1 MSLGI
6 LWMVLSMPILRPLHT
21 SLWVLLIA
29 VALGTV
35 TVGVQMY
42 KTTLSQIGVDMEE
55 AGRISGGSWSYTYR
69 RVLLPVITPAMVAV
83 GLVAFVFAARDVS
96 RIALLA
102 GSGTRP
108 LALLQLDFM
117 VNDQFEVSAVIG
129 VIIVAL
135 TFGVAL
141 VAKVIGLR
149 LGVMQTN

>member
-1 MSLGI
+1 
-6 LWMVLSMPILRPLHT
+6 
-21 SLWVLLIA
+21 
-29 VALGTV
+29 
-35 TVGVQMY
+35 MY

-69 RVLLPVITPAMVAV
+69 HVLLPVITPAMVAV
-83 GLVAFVFAARDVS
+83 GLVAFVFAARDIG

-102 GSGTRP
+102 GSETRP

-129 VIIVAL
+129 VIIVSL

-141 VAKVIGLR
+141 VAKLIGLR
-149 LGVMQTN
+149 LGVVQTN